1 MQAVGLNRAP
11 RVTGGTAGPAAANEE
26 TGLRR
31 WRVILLLPEWA
42 REMVIKVM

>member
-26 TGLRR
+26 TGLKR
-31 WRVILLLPEWA
+31 WRVILLPPERA
-42 REMVIKVM
+42 RETAVKVM

>member
-31 WRVILLLPEWA
+31 WRVILPLPEWA